1 MNNKKLSRLLEPNLK
16 LYFFCMVVFAAAA
29 LTASLPLGLIE
40 LVCTA
45 ALYMYSTK
53 RNLKRRQ
60 NIMQYI
66 DSVTGSV
73 DTASKSTLINS
84 PLPIMVFRPDTGE
97 VIWSNENFLQLAGVR
112 EHLFEMKVEDAAS
125 NFPVQ
130 WLLEGKSECPDRVEM
145 NSRRFRV
152 YGSLVRAKGR
162 SGEQS
167 LVATTYW
174 VDTTEAD
181 DLKERYATTR
191 PVMAILMVDNYEDLM
206 KACADTQRSAV
217 LAQIDEKLDQWAS
230 GADGLLLK
238 TERDHYLF
246 IFEEC
251 HYDHFVEEKF
261 SILDAI
267 RDIKVGDTNPTLS
280 IGIGKDADTMAEL
293 YKNARLS
300 LEMALSRG
308 GDQAVV
314 RGKVDFQFYG
324 GRSKSAEKRTK
335 VKSRVM
341 ARALGELMAEAAE
354 IYIMGHSFADMDAVG
369 ASTGLCCIARK
380 YGKRAQIVI
389 DQERNAAG
397 QVLAK
402 FRDLPEYEGV
412 FTSGSDAFLKMRPG
426 ALVIVVDTNRPDM
439 VECPQLL
446 ESSNRVAVID
456 HHRRAASYIENAA
469 FSFHEP
475 YASSASELVAELLQY
490 LVEPTDLLRQ
500 EAEALLAGI
509 VLDTKHFTL
518 RTGGRTFEAAAFL
531 RRAGADTTDVQRLFQ
546 SDLSEMV
553 SRYDIIRRAELYR
566 EDIAVSAIDRE
577 GVDRVTAAQAADE
590 LLSLKGVKASF
601 VVFPSGENVQMSAR
615 SLGEINVQVILEALG
630 GGGNSTTAGGRV
642 ENTDVETV
650 KTRLL
655 EAIDAYFEK

>member
-1 MNNKKLSRLLEPNLK
+1 MNNKRLSRLLEPNLK
-16 LYFFCMVVFAAAA
+16 QYFVCMLLFAAA
-29 LTASLPLGLIE
+29 TATVSIPLGLAE
-40 LVCTA
+40 LACTG
-45 ALYMYSTK
+45 ALYTYFTQRDK
-53 RNLKRRQ
+53 KRRQ
-60 NIMQYI
+60 NILQYI
-66 DSVTGSV
+66 DNVTGSV

-97 VIWSNENFLQLAGVR
+97 VIWSNEHFLQLAGVR
-112 EHLFEMKVEDAAS
+112 EHLFEMRVEDAVPD
-125 NFPVQ
+125 FPVQ
-130 WLLEGKSECPDRVEM
+130 WLLEGKSECPERVVM
-145 NSRRFRV
+145 NGRRFRV
-152 YGSLVRAKGR
+152 YGSLARPRGKGV
-162 SGEQS
+162 EQS

-181 DLKERYATTR
+181 DLKERYDSTR
-191 PVMAILMVDNYEDLM
+191 QVLAIVMVDNYEDLM
-206 KACADTQRSAV
+206 KACADTQKSAV
-217 LAQIDEKLDQWAS
+217 LAQIDERLNRWADC
-230 GADGLLLK
+230 GDGLLLK
-238 TERDHYLF
+238 TERDRYLF
-246 IFEEC
+246 IFEER
-251 HYDHFVEEKF
+251 HYDRFAEEKF

-267 RDIKVGDTNPTLS
+267 REIKVGDLSPTLS
-280 IGIGKDADTMAEL
+280 IGVGKDADAMAEL

-314 RGKVDFQFYG
+314 RNKVDFAFYG

-341 ARALGELMAEAAE
+341 ASALGELMADASE

-369 ASTGLCCIARK
+369 AEAGLCCIARK
-380 YGKRAQIVI
+380 LGKRAQVVI
-389 DQERNAAG
+389 DLEHNAAG
-397 QVLAK
+397 PVLSKLQA
-402 FRDLPEYEGV
+402 LPEYEGV
-412 FTSGSDAFLKMRPG
+412 FTAGADAFLKMRPG

-439 VECPQLL
+439 VEHPQLL

-475 YASSASELVAELLQY
+475 YASSASELVTELLQY
-490 LVEPTDLLRQ
+490 LVEPADLLRE

-546 SDLSEMV
+546 SDLKEMV

-566 EDIAVSAIDRE
+566 EDIAVAAIDRE

-590 LLSLKGVKASF
+590 LLGLKGVKASF
-601 VVFPSGENVQMSAR
+601 VVFPNGENVQMSAR
-615 SLGEINVQVILEALG
+615 SLGDVNVQVVLEALG

-642 ENTDVETV
+642 EHTDVETV
-650 KTRLL
+650 KARLL